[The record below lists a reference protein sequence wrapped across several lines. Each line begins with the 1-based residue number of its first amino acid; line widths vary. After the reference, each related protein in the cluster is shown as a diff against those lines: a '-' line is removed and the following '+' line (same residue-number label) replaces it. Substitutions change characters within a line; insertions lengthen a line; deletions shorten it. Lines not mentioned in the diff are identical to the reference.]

1 MTKEINSIEDEL
13 EQAKAYAEKCENE
26 LKEFAYMVSHDLKA
40 PLRAINQ
47 LAGWLAKDHGES
59 LSEEG
64 KELIDLLMGR
74 LDRMNNLMEGI
85 LQYSRIGRIREPERE
100 VDINGMIRNVLAT
113 INPPEN
119 IRINSENLPSVVF
132 EPMRIEQVFR
142 QLIEN
147 AVRYNDKPEGLV
159 NISADEEGD
168 FVRFTVS
175 DNGPGIPEK
184 DHDKIFLIFQTLS
197 PKDEVDS
204 VGVGLTLVKKIIELK
219 GGRVWV
225 ESKPGQGAN
234 FHFTVPK
241 KH

>member
-1 MTKEINSIEDEL
+1 MAKEKISIEEEL
-13 EQAKAYAEKCENE
+13 EQARAYAEKCENE
-26 LKEFAYMVSHDLKA
+26 LKEFVYIVSHDLKA

-100 VDINGMIRNVLAT
+100 VDINGMIRNVLTT

-119 IRINSENLPSVVF
+119 IKVESENLPSVIF

-147 AVRYNDKPEGLV
+147 AVRFNDKPEGLIS
-159 NISADEEGD
+159 ISAIEDTD

-184 DHDKIFLIFQTLS
+184 DYQKIFQIFQTLS
-197 PKDEVDS
+197 PKDEIDS
-204 VGVGLTLVKKIIELK
+204 VGVGLTLIKKIIESK
-219 GGRVWV
+219 GGSIWV
-225 ESKPGQGAN
+225 ESELGQGAK
-234 FHFTVPK
+234 FHFTTPNN
-241 KH
+241 